1 MKKIFLILIVIFI
14 GIFSFSKTVNFDTMF
29 SDSLDVL
36 QQITEAPDGI
46 VFKDI
51 LSKAKGVVIYP
62 NMIKAGLV
70 VGGSYGE
77 GFLLRKDSNNVWYG
91 PLFLKMTG
99 LSFGFQ
105 IGVSKTGLILL
116 LMNETAFN
124 NFTQA
129 NNVTLG
135 GNAGVAAGPLGRSFS
150 AETDYTLDA
159 SIYSYSISKGA
170 YAGLSIE
177 GSVIEQFNDATIQ
190 YYGQLHEPHDI
201 VFDIQATGA
210 EVVTITDYINQT
222 VADYQ
227 ASK

>member
-1 MKKIFLILIVIFI
+1 MKKILLILFVIFI

-29 SDSLDVL
+29 ADSLDVL
-36 QQITEAPDGI
+36 QQITEAPDGV
-46 VFKDI
+46 VFKEI
-51 LSKAKGVVIYP
+51 LSRAKGVVIYP
-62 NMIKAGLV
+62 SMIKAGLV

-99 LSFGFQ
+99 VSVGFQ
-105 IGVSKTGLILL
+105 VGISKTGLILV

-124 NFTQA
+124 NFTQD

-135 GNAGVAAGPLGRSFS
+135 GNAGIAAGPLGRSFS

-190 YYGQLHEPHDI
+190 YYGQLQEPQNI
-201 VFDIQATGA
+201 IYNIQATGM
-210 EVVTITDYINQT
+210 EVVSITDYIDET
-222 VADYQ
+222 VEKYLK
-227 ASK
+227 SK